1 MSVDKMNI
9 NFEEN
14 VREITLNGDENRKI
28 KFSPS
33 DYAIVERFNTAQ
45 EHFKTISKEM
55 SDIKISEDN
64 SLEDMSNL
72 IKIGNEKLKAEVDYI
87 FGYPISNVVFEN
99 QSPLTFIKGRTL
111 FEIFI
116 ESAMKYVVE
125 TIKEEQE
132 KSKEKVSKY
141 TKRYHK

>member
-14 VREITLNGDENRKI
+14 IREITLNGNENRKI

-33 DYAIVERFNTAQ
+33 DYAIIERFNTALK
-45 EHFKTISKEM
+45 HFDEISKEM
-55 SDIKISEDN
+55 TEMKISESN
-64 SLEDMSNL
+64 ALEDMSNL
-72 IKIGNEKLKAEVDYI
+72 IKIGNEKLEAEVDYI
-87 FGYPISNVVFEN
+87 FGYQISDLVFEN

-116 ESAMKYVVE
+116 ESAMEYVVK

-132 KSKEKVSKY
+132 KSKAKVSKY
-141 TKRYHK
+141 TKEYHK